1 MAEYFFDIRP
11 QTCYINKMQIEIK
24 KLPKSEI
31 EIIGALPA
39 EDFEKF
45 RAGAMKHVAEHVK
58 LPGFRPGHVPE
69 NVLSST
75 MGEMPILEEMAERA
89 LDEHYPTIL
98 HEHKI
103 DAIGRPTITI
113 TKLAKENP
121 FEFKIRVAILPEIAL
136 PDYKKIAGGNTMITP
151 AEVTEEDVE
160 KVVTDIRKQ
169 HALPKPDGE
178 GEVED
183 LPLLDEALLK
193 SLGDFKTVSELKEK
207 IKENLGKEKEQRAR
221 EMRRMEI
228 LKSVAE
234 KTQMELPDILVQSE
248 IERML
253 SQFKYDVSQMGIKFE
268 DYLTH
273 VKKTEADIRKEWEKD
288 AENKAK
294 GQLVLSKIG
303 QIEKLTPDETVVT
316 EQVKQLMEHYAD
328 ANELNTRA
336 YVTMVLTN
344 EKVFDFLEGTVTE

>member
-1 MAEYFFDIRP
+1 M
-11 QTCYINKMQIEIK
+11 KIEIK

-31 EIIGALPA
+31 EIIGTLPT

-45 RAGAMKHVAEHVK
+45 RPGAMKHVAEHVK

-69 NVLSST
+69 NMLATT

-98 HEHKI
+98 IENKI
-103 DAIGRPTITI
+103 DAIGRPNITI
-113 TKLAKENP
+113 TKLAKDNP
-121 FEFKIRVAILPEIAL
+121 FEFKIQVAVLPEITL
-136 PDYKKIAGGNTMITP
+136 PDYKKIAAAGSKITP
-151 AEVTEEDVE
+151 ALVTDEDVE
-160 KVVTDIRKQ
+160 KVIADIRKQ
-169 HALPKPDGE
+169 HLAPNPDKE

-183 LPLLDEALLK
+183 LPLLDEELLK
-193 SLGDFKTVSELKEK
+193 SLGDFKTVEELKEK

-228 LKSVAE
+228 LKNVTE
-234 KTQMELPDILVQSE
+234 KSEMELPDILVRSE
-248 IERML
+248 LERML

-268 DYLTH
+268 DYLKH
-273 VKKTEADIRKEWEKD
+273 IKKTEDDIRKEWEKD

-303 QIEKLTPDETVVT
+303 QIEKLTPDETVVET
-316 EQVKQLMEHYAD
+316 QVKQLMEHYAD
-328 ANELNTRA
+328 ADELNTRA
-336 YVTMVLTN
+336 YVKMVLTN
-344 EKVFDFLEGTVTE
+344 EKVFDFLER

>member
-1 MAEYFFDIRP
+1 M
-11 QTCYINKMQIEIK
+11 KIEIK
-24 KLPKSEI
+24 KLPKSEV
-31 EIIGALPA
+31 EIIGTINA

-75 MGEMPILEEMAERA
+75 LGEMPILEEMAERA
-89 LDEHYPTIL
+89 LDEHYPKIL
-98 HEHKI
+98 AENKL
-103 DAIGRPTITI
+103 DAVGRPAITI
-113 TKLAKENP
+113 TKLAKNNP
-121 FEFKIRVAILPEIAL
+121 FEFKIRVAILPEITL
-136 PDYKKIAGGNTMITP
+136 PDYKKIAAEKPKITP
-151 AEVTEEDVE
+151 AEVTDEDVE
-160 KVVTDIRKQ
+160 KVILDIRKQ
-169 HALPKPDGE
+169 YVSQSHID
-178 GEVED
+178 ED
-183 LPLLDEALLK
+183 EAGGVDVKTEELPLLDEELLM
-193 SLGDFKTVSELKEK
+193 SLGDFKNVEDLKVK
-207 IKENLGKEKEQRAR
+207 VKENLGKEKEQRAR

-228 LKSVAE
+228 LKNVTE
-234 KTQMELPDILVQSE
+234 KSEMELPDILVQSE

-303 QIEKLTPDETVVT
+303 QIEKLTPDETVVET
-316 EQVKQLMEHYAD
+316 QVKQLMEHYAD
-328 ANELNTRA
+328 ADELNTRA
-336 YVTMVLTN
+336 YVKMVLTN
-344 EKVFDFLEGTVTE
+344 EKVFDFLEGGVKKE

>member
-1 MAEYFFDIRP
+1 
-11 QTCYINKMQIEIK
+11 MQIETK

-31 EIIGALPA
+31 EIIGTIPA

-45 RAGAMKHVAEHVK
+45 RAGATKHVAEHVK

-69 NVLSST
+69 RMLATT

-89 LDEHYPTIL
+89 LDEHYPKIL
-98 HEHKI
+98 LENKI

-113 TKLAKENP
+113 TKLAVNNP
-121 FEFKIRVAILPEIAL
+121 FGFKIQVAVLPEIML
-136 PDYKKIAGGNTMITP
+136 PDYKKIAGEKTKITP
-151 AEVTEEDVE
+151 AEVTDEDVE
-160 KVVTDIRKQ
+160 KVITDIRKQ
-169 HALPKPDGE
+169 HAAPKPDAE

-183 LPLLDEALLK
+183 LPLLDEQLLK
-193 SLGDFKTVSELKEK
+193 SLGDFKTIDELKEK

-228 LKSVAE
+228 LKNVTEKAE
-234 KTQMELPDILVQSE
+234 MELPDILVRSE
-248 IERML
+248 LERML

-268 DYLTH
+268 DYLKH
-273 VKKTEADIRKEWEKD
+273 VKKTEEDIRKEWEKD

-294 GQLVLSKIG
+294 GQLTLSKIA
-303 QIEKLTPDETVVT
+303 QVEKLTPDETTVDA
-316 EQVKQLMEHYAD
+316 QVKQLMEHYNDAD
-328 ANELNTRA
+328 ELNTRA

-344 EKVFDFLEGTVTE
+344 EKVFDFLEGKTKE